1 MEKYKCYTRT
11 INYYETDMMQVVHH
25 SNYARFLEECRVDL
39 MNYYGMPLEMFDE
52 MGYVI
57 PVLELES
64 QFKESVKFGETI
76 HIVPTLYKVTP
87 VKFYFSYV
95 IYDETMTKVKHTAK
109 SSHCFLDK
117 ELKPVSMKK
126 INLEMYNKF
135 LEIAEA

>member
-39 MNYYGMPLEMFDE
+39 MNYYDMPLEMFDK

-87 VKFYFSYV
+87 VKFYFSLLSYQ
-95 IYDETMTKVKHTAK
+95 HLL
-109 SSHCFLDK
+109 CFCYFK
-117 ELKPVSMKK
+117 EFIVH
-126 INLEMYNKF
+126 F
-135 LEIAEA
+135 